1 MSEQRAGFEPLP
13 QPTDGELNAMFSG
26 YEISL
31 NRSIV
36 MNINDLTYGQIL
48 EIVEKFGGIVNR
60 KPDMLA
66 HLIGK
71 KVLIRDHKAGLFL
84 TTLVDV
90 DGSQWIGGE
99 SRKIH
104 YWAGAGA
111 VEGIAET
118 GIDLLNSRITVKTSM
133 SSGKELIQICPVSD
147 EVYKLI
153 MEAQVWNPK

>member
-1 MSEQRAGFEPLP
+1 M
-13 QPTDGELNAMFSG
+13 D
-26 YEISL
+26 
-31 NRSIV
+31 
-36 MNINDLTYGQIL
+36 INDLTYGQII

-66 HLIGK
+66 FLIGR

-84 TTLVDV
+84 TTLKEV

-104 YWAGAGA
+104 YWSGAGA

-118 GIDLLNSRITVKTSM
+118 GIDTLNSRITIKTSM
-133 SSGKELIQICPVSD
+133 SAGKELIQICPVS
-147 EVYKLI
+147 EEIHKAI
-153 MEAQVWNPK
+153 MEAPVWNPK